1 MGQAEP
7 ATQMTTIRGTDAIDL
22 HMHTTYSDGH
32 WQPTALFAQLA
43 REGFRVVAVTDHDQ
57 VRHLAGTQALGISH
71 GIVVVPG
78 TEMTTV
84 WHGMNAHVLC
94 YAPVGVGFTSE
105 ALADLARSTED
116 AQLAN
121 TRAVHE
127 ELLRRGYTFPR
138 QDDILRAQGGQV
150 ARPIDNARLI
160 HESGYAPTPA
170 DALAVITDAGYIS
183 IKAPIAE
190 AVAAAH
196 ASGAVTIMAHPGRGE
211 GEIQRYDPPLLREL
225 LADIPLDG
233 LEVYYPT
240 YTPKQIAAYAAL
252 AAERDLLV
260 SAGSD
265 SHGPRQRY
273 PIRYPAERCAALLK
287 RLRVRVE

>member
-1 MGQAEP
+1 
-7 ATQMTTIRGTDAIDL
+7 MTPIRGTDAIDL

-32 WQPTALFAQLA
+32 WRPAALFEHLA

-57 VRHLAGTQALGISH
+57 VRHLAETQALGAAH
-71 GIVVVPG
+71 GIIVVPG
-78 TEMTTV
+78 TEITTT
-84 WHGMNAHVLC
+84 WRGLNAHVLC
-94 YAPVGVGFTSE
+94 YARVGFGFTS
-105 ALADLARSTED
+105 ATLADLARATEA

-121 TRAVHE
+121 TRAVYA
-127 ELLRRGYTFPR
+127 ELLRRGYIFPR

-150 ARPIDNARLI
+150 VRPIDNARLI
-160 HESGYAPTPA
+160 SDSGYAPTPA

-196 ASGAVTIMAHPGRGE
+196 ASGSLTMLAHPGRGE
-211 GEIQRYDPPLLREL
+211 GEIQRYDPPLLLEL
-225 LADIPLDG
+225 LAEIPLDG

-240 YTPKQIAAYAAL
+240 YTPEQTAAYAAL

-273 PIRYPAERCAALLK
+273 PIRYPAERCAALLG
-287 RLRVRVE
+287 RLGVVVES